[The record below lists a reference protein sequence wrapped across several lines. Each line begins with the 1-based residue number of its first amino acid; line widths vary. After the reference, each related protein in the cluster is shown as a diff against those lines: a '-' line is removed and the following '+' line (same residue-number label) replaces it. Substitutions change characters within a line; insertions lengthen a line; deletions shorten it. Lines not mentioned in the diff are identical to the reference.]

1 VKATVVDNV
10 QLSRYEIVHDGALA
24 GFAEYQRAAGVIMF
38 THTEIDEAFAGKGLA
53 SILIKHALD
62 DARGAGVAVLPACP
76 FVRGYIAKHPEY
88 LDLVPEDRR
97 AHYEL

>member
-10 QLSRYEIVHDGALA
+10 QLSRFEIVHDGALA
-24 GFAEYQRAAGVIMF
+24 GFAEYERSDGVITF

-62 DARGAGVAVLPACP
+62 DARAAGVAVLPVCP

-88 LDLVPEDRR
+88 LDLVSEDRR
-97 AHYEL
+97 AQYEL

>member
-10 QLSRYEIVHDGALA
+10 QLRRYEIVHDGALA
-24 GFAEYQRAAGVIMF
+24 GFAEYERADGVVTF
-38 THTEIDEAFAGKGLA
+38 THTQIDEAFAGKGLA

-62 DARGAGVAVLPACP
+62 DARAAGAAVLPECP